1 METTV
6 TGVFADPQAA
16 QRAMQM
22 LGAAGFAQE
31 RIDRIDHDT
40 PDYHHK
46 VGQETSDLARGAML
60 GAALCAA
67 GSAIAGAGLSAI
79 WEFTLLHGALLGA
92 VVGAVV
98 GAAVGLLIGSATGH
112 QVQEEYEHMLEGGA
126 VLLAVNTDGA
136 HAAKARAVLA
146 QAGGTMLSTAVH
158 RGHHG
163 VRQQSA

>member
-16 QRAMQM
+16 QRALQM
-22 LGAAGFAQE
+22 LGSAGFGHE

-40 PDYHHK
+40 PDYRQK
-46 VGQETSDLARGAML
+46 VGQETSDLARGALL
-60 GAALCAA
+60 GAALCAF
-67 GSAIAGAGLSAI
+67 GSALAGAGLAGI
-79 WEFTLLHGALLGA
+79 WESTLLRGAAFGA

-126 VLLAVNTDGA
+126 VLLAVNTDAA
-136 HAAKARAVLA
+136 HATQARAILA

-158 RGHHG
+158 RTHPG